1 MPVASASGLPP
12 HPNPPSLLGGRR
24 GSSSLVIRG
33 SGRMRPGRTDLLRNP
48 GNSCREE
55 FSAFRHVIPLRR
67 RWRDPPHPCSSLI
80 SSSQADFSS
89 SSPPN
94 ARPPRGQGTWH
105 DKWFPSPSMKIIL
118 GDSVRLPL
126 TAEPVADL
134 AIPAEYETTPAGQE
148 ISHPQTSPSGLA
160 APKAASPHPLS
171 IAEQAFEEPFEQF
184 DELLSPLGS
193 SALSDWPL

>member
-1 MPVASASGLPP
+1 ML
-12 HPNPPSLLGGRR
+12 
-24 GSSSLVIRG
+24 
-33 SGRMRPGRTDLLRNP
+33 
-48 GNSCREE
+48 
-55 FSAFRHVIPLRR
+55 
-67 RWRDPPHPCSSLI
+67 
-80 SSSQADFSS
+80 
-89 SSPPN
+89 
-94 ARPPRGQGTWH
+94 RPPTGQGIWH

-134 AIPAEYETTPAGQE
+134 AIPAEYETTPAPQE
-148 ISHPQTSPSGLA
+148 FSHPQTSPSGLA